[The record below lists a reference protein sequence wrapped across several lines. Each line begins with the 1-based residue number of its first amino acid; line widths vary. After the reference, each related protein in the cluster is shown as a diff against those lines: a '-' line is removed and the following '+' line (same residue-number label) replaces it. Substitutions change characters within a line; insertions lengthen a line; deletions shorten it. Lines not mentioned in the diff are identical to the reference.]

1 MPLWVAPKGARSLRP
16 LPEGR
21 VSTRVVMCDSTVKA
35 ITYPQPRCF
44 CYSYCEKILPAAL
57 RAKNTAKWDRL
68 DKIPNLNRIPSP
80 GPGHQ
85 PTSLLPQISGQVR
98 GRGPG
103 PARWLC
109 GQGGGTHH
117 VMLEDSLDHRREDFN
132 DHHGPRPL
140 SAVLKRQEDTVSPR
154 PSGPADALT
163 VSVCGSRLGSG
174 RSARPQRLGSPAE
187 PAIEPRFTFGS
198 KQSGWDATFCWPFV
212 LVLKP
217 EVVSDVTDRSPSR
230 HNPS

>member
-21 VSTRVVMCDSTVKA
+21 VSTRVVMCDSTAKA

-103 PARWLC
+103 PEGAKDGKHLLVASAPKGTSPGGQQVAESLAC
-109 GQGGGTHH
+109 GQQTAPWTAAEAPCSHGHRSLAVSRQSGHAL
-117 VMLEDSLDHRREDFN
+117 LES
-132 DHHGPRPL
+132 
-140 SAVLKRQEDTVSPR
+140 R
-154 PSGPADALT
+154 PSDVGPGRGALPEAT
-163 VSVCGSRLGSG
+163 PRVSGTMAPGPDS
-174 RSARPQRLGSPAE
+174 
-187 PAIEPRFTFGS
+187 
-198 KQSGWDATFCWPFV
+198 
-212 LVLKP
+212 
-217 EVVSDVTDRSPSR
+217 
-230 HNPS
+230 